1 MVSGRGTLI
10 SRVSKH
16 NKKDEKKMGEPHYIS
31 APVKGEQIHGWFEFV
46 DKTPLTVE
54 QEDLLAMDALTS
66 VVMKDR
72 SAVWFNPETDRSVKS
87 GAKVHGAPLEL
98 DGKPVR
104 YVPTDEAAIF
114 YRPDNV
120 A

>member
-1 MVSGRGTLI
+1 MVTGRGTLI
-10 SRVSKH
+10 YRVSKH

-54 QEDLLAMDALTS
+54 QEDLLAMDALTK
-66 VVMKDR
+66 VVLKDR
-72 SAVWFNPETDRSVKS
+72 SALWFNPETDRSRT
-87 GAKVHGAPLEL
+87 GAKAHGAPLEL

-114 YRPDNV
+114 YVHDDV